1 VAETAETVARRY
13 FQAVSS
19 HDLDGALAC
28 WAPGGVDNLA
38 PVGELRVPDEWRA
51 YFEQLFAAIPD
62 FTHESLDVISE
73 GNLVAVRFRAGGMF
87 TGGPLLG
94 VRATGTRVVI
104 EGADIVR
111 VEDGLIQRLDSYWDD
126 MTTARQLGLLPAKG
140 SRQERALTALFNGR
154 VRLRRSLSRSG
165 PSA

>member
-1 VAETAETVARRY
+1 VAESAETVARRY
-13 FQAVSS
+13 FEAVTR
-19 HDLDGALAC
+19 HDLEGALAC

-62 FTHESLDVISE
+62 FTHEQLDVIAD
-73 GNLVAVRFRAGGMF
+73 GDLVAVRWRAGGMF

-94 VRATGTRVVI
+94 VRATGARVTI

-126 MTTARQLGLLPAKG
+126 MTTARHLGLLPARG
-140 SRQERALTALFNGR
+140 SRQERALTALFNARIRLKRALGR
-154 VRLRRSLSRSG
+154 SSS
-165 PSA
+165 SA